1 MRMQKSRSI
10 STSENRPHG
19 TKEETEQ
26 EVLTMLTMPI
36 FIAIPPG
43 NTIAMLITGLEN
55 AIATLAAFLAIIAA
69 LEDLSKHN
77 RR

>member
-1 MRMQKSRSI
+1 M
-10 STSENRPHG
+10 
-19 TKEETEQ
+19 
-26 EVLTMLTMPI
+26 LTMLTMPI

-69 LEDLSKHN
+69 LEDLSKRN